1 VQEPHAHRRQK
12 TPGHKEIQS
21 DHDPASPAGP
31 YHRLV
36 ATPFDTAYDETR
48 ARRLA
53 RAKASAG
60 GLLVLAAIVFVA
72 TYATDGEGVWGY
84 VRAASEA
91 AMVGGVADWFAVT
104 ALFRHPLRIPI
115 PHTALIPR
123 GKDAI
128 GVGIG
133 EFVQRNFLDP
143 DTVAARIDE
152 ADMAAR
158 LGTWLD
164 DERHA
169 AVVAGQLASIIAGVA
184 EAMEDDVVEAGIRS
198 MIEARLRA
206 IEVTPIIGTV
216 IDKSMEGGHH
226 HTLIDA
232 ALRGL
237 VTAAAENREIIR
249 KQIRKE
255 SPWWVPEAMD
265 EVLLDKMLSGLER
278 FVGDVTGRPDHPI
291 RVQLDARARLIAD
304 DLRTSP
310 ELRERGEQLK
320 DEMLTNPEFMA
331 WSDTI
336 WSDVKASLQAA
347 VDSPDSEL
355 RRRLEGAVRSFGAR
369 LGTDRDLRHRVNTW
383 IGSLA
388 HQVATRSGGEIA
400 TLIAD
405 TVQRWDA
412 DETSRRLELQ
422 VGRDLQYIRI
432 NGTLVGGLV
441 GLVIHTVVE
450 LLG

>member
-1 VQEPHAHRRQK
+1 M
-12 TPGHKEIQS
+12 
-21 DHDPASPAGP
+21 
-31 YHRLV
+31 
-36 ATPFDTAYDETR
+36 ATPFDTAYDEDR
-48 ARRLA
+48 ARRLR
-53 RAKASAG
+53 RAKSSAG
-60 GLLVLAAIVFVA
+60 GLLVLAALVFFA
-72 TYATDGEGVWGY
+72 TYAATDGEGVWGY

-143 DTVAARIDE
+143 STLAARIDE
-152 ADMAAR
+152 ADMASR
-158 LGTWLD
+158 LGVWLD

-169 AVVAGQLASIIAGVA
+169 ALVAGQLASIIAGVA
-184 EAMEDDVVEAGIRS
+184 EAMEDDVVESGIRS
-198 MIEARLRA
+198 MIEARLRS
-206 IEVTPIIGTV
+206 IEVAPIIGTV

-226 HTLIDA
+226 HAMIDA

-237 VTAAAENREIIR
+237 VSAATENRAIIR
-249 KQIRKE
+249 EQIRKE

-265 EVLLDKMLSGLER
+265 EVLLDKILGALQR
-278 FVGDVTGRPDHPI
+278 FVADVTGRPDHPI
-291 RVQLDARARLIAD
+291 RIQLDARARLIAD

-310 ELRERGEQLK
+310 ELRDRGEQLK
-320 DEMLTNPEFMA
+320 EEMLGHPEFMA
-331 WSDTI
+331 WADTI
-336 WSDVKASLQAA
+336 WSDVKQNLQAA
-347 VDSPDSEL
+347 IDRPDSEL
-355 RRRLEGAVRSFGAR
+355 RRRLESAVRSFGAR
-369 LGTDRDLRHRVNTW
+369 LGSDADLRHRVNTW
-383 IGSLA
+383 IGSLT
-388 HQVATRSGGEIA
+388 HQLAARSGGEIA
-400 TLIAD
+400 GLIAE

-412 DETSRRLELQ
+412 EETSRRLELQ

-441 GLVIHTVVE
+441 GLIIHTAVE
-450 LLG
+450 LFG

>member
-1 VQEPHAHRRQK
+1 
-12 TPGHKEIQS
+12 
-21 DHDPASPAGP
+21 
-31 YHRLV
+31 V

-60 GLLVLAAIVFVA
+60 GLLVFAALVFIA
-72 TYATDGEGVWGY
+72 TYVVTDGEGVWGY

-152 ADMAAR
+152 ADIASR
-158 LGTWLD
+158 LGAWLD

-169 AVVAGQLASIIAGVA
+169 AVVSGQLASVIAGVA
-184 EAMEDDVVEAGIRS
+184 EAMEDDVVESGIRT

-226 HTLIDA
+226 HTLIDT

-237 VTAAAENREIIR
+237 VSAAAENREILR
-249 KQIRKE
+249 AQIRRE

-265 EVLLDKMLSGLER
+265 EVLLDKILGGLQR

-291 RVQLDARARLIAD
+291 RIQLDARARLIAD

-310 ELRERGEQLK
+310 ELRDRGEQLK
-320 DEMLTNPEFMA
+320 EELLGHPEFMA
-331 WSDTI
+331 WADTI
-336 WSDVKASLQAA
+336 WSDVKTSLQTA
-347 VDSPDSEL
+347 VDQPDSEL
-355 RRRLEGAVRSFGAR
+355 RRRLEAAVRSFGAR
-369 LGTDRDLRHRVNTW
+369 LENDRELRHRVNTW
-383 IGSLA
+383 IASLT
-388 HQVATRSGGEIA
+388 HQMAARSGGEIA
-400 TLIAD
+400 TLIAE

-441 GLVIHTVVE
+441 GLVIHAIVE
-450 LLG
+450 LAG

>member
-1 VQEPHAHRRQK
+1 
-12 TPGHKEIQS
+12 
-21 DHDPASPAGP
+21 
-31 YHRLV
+31 
-36 ATPFDTAYDETR
+36 
-48 ARRLA
+48 LA
-53 RAKASAG
+53 RAKASAA
-60 GLLVLAAIVFVA
+60 GLLVFAALVFIA
-72 TYATDGEGVWGY
+72 TYAVTDGEGVWGF

-143 DTVAARIDE
+143 DTVAARIGE
-152 ADMAAR
+152 ADIASR
-158 LGTWLD
+158 LGVWLD

-169 AVVAGQLASIIAGVA
+169 AVVSGQLASVIAGVA
-184 EAMEDDVVEAGIRS
+184 EAMEDDVVESGIRT
-198 MIEARLRA
+198 MIEARLRS
-206 IEVTPIIGTV
+206 IEVTPIIGTI

-232 ALRGL
+232 ALKGL
-237 VTAAAENREIIR
+237 VTAAVENREIL
-249 KQIRKE
+249 KAQIRRE

-265 EVLLDKMLSGLER
+265 EVLLEKILGGLQH

-291 RVQLDARARLIAD
+291 RVQLDVRARLIAD
-304 DLRTSP
+304 DLRRSQ

-320 DEMLTNPEFMA
+320 EELLGHPEFMA

-336 WSDVKASLQAA
+336 WSDVKANLQAA
-347 VDSPDSEL
+347 VDRPDSDL

-369 LGTDRDLRHRVNTW
+369 LANDPELRHRVNTW
-383 IGSLA
+383 TGSLA
-388 HQVATRSGGEIA
+388 HQIANRSGGEIA
-400 TLIAD
+400 TLIAE

-441 GLVIHTVVE
+441 GLVIHTIVE
-450 LLG
+450 LSG